1 MRTFNIEEREKI
13 DTFIKDCRVCFV
25 AVATG
30 DMPYVLPM
38 NFAHDGDVIILHSAQ
53 YGRMWDMLKA
63 NPRACI
69 TWSKGEGLAWQNER
83 VGCSYRMIST
93 SAIVEG
99 KAEFVDNY
107 AEKERCLHVLMA
119 QYSNL
124 EFKFNKPAVDNV
136 GIIKVHIEKISAKE
150 FGVKT
155 AARRKKQVSKPDSEK
170 LSNSEGNSIQ

>member
-1 MRTFNIEEREKI
+1 MRTFNIEDRDQIEA
-13 DTFIKDCRVCFV
+13 FIKDCKVCYV

-30 DMPYVLPM
+30 DVPYVLPM
-38 NFAHDGDVIILHSAQ
+38 NFAYDGDSIILHSAQ
-53 YGRMWDMLKA
+53 NGRMWDILKA

-69 TWSKGEGLAWQNER
+69 NWSKGEGLAWQNER

-99 KAEFVDNY
+99 QVEFIDDY

-119 QYSNL
+119 QYSDL
-124 EFKFNKPAVDNV
+124 KFKFNEPAINNV
-136 GIIKVHIEKISAKE
+136 GVMKVHIENITAKE

-155 AARRKKQVSKPDSEK
+155 ATRRKK
-170 LSNSEGNSIQ
+170 